1 MADASRSIDRSTPL
15 QVANYTRNTTKR
27 GRPRARAPC
36 IVAAAADAAD
46 ADAAAAHR
54 LGVCVCGGPVGGRR
68 AAAWEGRKDG
78 WIGWRRSVD
87 LNGL

>member
-1 MADASRSIDRSTPL
+1 MRTSRSIDRSGHAPARS
-15 QVANYTRNTTKR
+15 QVHTKHNKTR
-27 GRPRARAPC
+27 PAARAG
-36 IVAAAADAAD
+36 ALAAADAAD